1 MDKSK
6 YSDKKKLS
14 EQNQKEV
21 IKAEIHNH
29 FQTSKVFEQNMTINN
44 D

>member
-14 EQNQKEV
+14 EQKQKEA
-21 IKAEIHNH
+21 IKAEIHNN
-29 FQTSKVFEQNMTINN
+29 F
-44 D
+44 